1 MEEAFT
7 PDADGGDGSH
17 DRKVPGIPGTEKTA
31 DPFEVTPEEWEKMSP
46 IDRMIYQ
53 DVKRRQ
59 RDGGKDSE
67 S

>member
-7 PDADGGDGSH
+7 PDADGGDSSP
-17 DRKVPGIPGTEKTA
+17 DRKAPGKEKTD

>member
-1 MEEAFT
+1 VQ
-7 PDADGGDGSH
+7 D
-17 DRKVPGIPGTEKTA
+17 
-31 DPFEVTPEEWEKMSP
+31 DPFTITPEEWEKMSP

-59 RDGGKDSE
+59 ENDTPESE

>member
-7 PDADGGDGSH
+7 PDTDGVDSDT
-17 DRKVPGIPGTEKTA
+17 DRKVPGNEKTA

-59 RDGGKDSE
+59 RDGGKDGE